1 MPFLCLRAHPP
12 EAGDHVET
20 VSGEDVAAMVF
31 ERPGQGSIDSGM
43 GRPLL
48 GKVLLA
54 RGLMGMYDLQRVE
67 ALQGRSGEPE
77 AAALGGAEERES
89 MAVCRGERPA
99 QWIAVN
105 ILRGLQL
112 LPQYPSL
119 GCG

>member
-1 MPFLCLRAHPP
+1 
-12 EAGDHVET
+12 
-20 VSGEDVAAMVF
+20 MVF
-31 ERPGQGSIDSGM
+31 ERPVQGSIDSGM

-48 GKVLLA
+48 GKALLA
-54 RGLMGMYDLQRVE
+54 RGLMGMCDLQRVE

-77 AAALGGAEERES
+77 AAALGGAEEKES
-89 MAVCRGERPA
+89 MAVCRRERRA

-105 ILRGLQL
+105 ILRGLQF